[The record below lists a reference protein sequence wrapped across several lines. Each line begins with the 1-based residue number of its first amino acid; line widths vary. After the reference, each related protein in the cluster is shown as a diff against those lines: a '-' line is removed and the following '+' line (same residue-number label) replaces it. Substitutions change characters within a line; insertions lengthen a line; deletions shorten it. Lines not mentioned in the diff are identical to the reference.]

1 MGSGFK
7 VLRFEQ
13 AVWVEREWLSQV
25 VATARFEMLPVLE
38 GPDVDSMSD
47 TA

>member
-7 VLRFEQ
+7 VLRVEQ
-13 AVWVEREWLSQV
+13 GAWVERQWLSQV
-25 VATARFEMLPVLE
+25 VARARFEMLPVLE
-38 GPDVDSMSD
+38 GPDVDSMSG